1 MLYWYFS
8 RPETQWYQY
17 MQLNQVSLLLEANDI
32 KGVIVTPAVMQVGK
46 WIISF
51 ERRNGQPFALT
62 ARRDNI
68 RHFASVDSAIKVLKE
83 LGITTAV
90 VDWR

>member
-1 MLYWYFS
+1 
-8 RPETQWYQY
+8 

-32 KGVIVTPAVMQVGK
+32 KGVIVTPAVMHAGK

-51 ERRNGQPFALT
+51 ERGNGQCFTLT